1 MVFKVFGAA
10 AVVAACVALSGNSG
24 WSFLPQDE
32 KDAGK
37 KTQDEMTKLKAAA
50 EPGEIH
56 KKIAKLEGTWD
67 QQMVNTTD
75 GMSSSGTITYRPVL
89 GGRFILGESKA
100 VMKMGP
106 AAAKMDGTGDG
117 HASNEVPWEGFQLIG
132 YDNATKKH
140 VTTYSSTMGTGIC
153 FLEGTADPSGKVITY
168 EGTMKDAITPQGRPF
183 KVVVNCES
191 DDKTV
196 VELWDSKGGKPLA
209 KSCVITETRQK

>member
-1 MVFKVFGAA
+1 M
-10 AVVAACVALSGNSG
+10 S
-24 WSFLPQDE
+24 QDE
-32 KDAGK
+32 IA
-37 KTQDEMTKLKAAA
+37 KLKAAA

-56 KKIAKLEGTWD
+56 KKLAKLEGTWD
-67 QQMVNTTD
+67 QQMVNTAE

-89 GGRFILGESKA
+89 GGRFILGESKS
-100 VMKMGP
+100 VMKHGGG
-106 AAAKMDGTGDG
+106 ADGKSDG
-117 HASNEVPWEGFQLIG
+117 NVNGKGEGLAMEQPWEGFQLIG

-153 FLEGTADPSGKVITY
+153 FLEGTADSSGKVITY

-183 KVVVNCES
+183 KVVVNCET